1 MTAEPLVDPPPYP
14 EVSGLCYR
22 VLIVATGMW
31 KPYIPNL
38 IGVQHAV
45 GYENVSTDPAD
56 FEGKAVLI
64 LGELLCHL
72 VLSTGKKN
80 ALIRDVD

>member
-1 MTAEPLVDPPPYP
+1 M
-14 EVSGLCYR
+14 
-22 VLIVATGMW
+22 ATGMW